1 MSGKAVDKKEAI
13 DIAPAQS
20 QIHREVAEMGHVDQS
35 LVAREPYGPGGFK
48 GLFSNHYVAMCAAFA
63 TIGGL
68 LFGYDQ
74 GVISVT
80 LVMDQFLGTFPR
92 VSTQAS
98 GAGFWKGLMTA
109 MLELGA
115 LIGALFAGWL
125 ADKLSRK
132 YSIVVAVVVFT
143 VGSVL
148 QTAAVEYAMLTVG
161 RLIGGMGIGA
171 LATIAPL
178 YISEIAP
185 PEIRGAL
192 LVLQEFSIVLGI
204 VIAFWTTYGT
214 RFMAGQWSWRLPFLI
229 QMIPG
234 FILGAGIVFLPFSP
248 RWLSSKGRNDEALN
262 VLAKLRSLPATDPR
276 VLQEWCE
283 IRAEVVFAQEVNRE
297 RHPDLQ
303 EPTRAN
309 RFKLEVASWMD
320 CFRHGCWKRTVVGV
334 GIMFFQQFVGIN
346 ALIYYAPSLF
356 ETLGQDYE
364 MRLLLSG
371 IINCMQLVG
380 VATSLWTMDR
390 FGRRPLLLT
399 GAGLMFV
406 CHLIIAVLV
415 GKYGGRWEDYAT
427 EGWVAVA
434 FLFFYMF
441 SFGATWGPVPWAMP
455 SEIFP
460 SSLRAKGVAL
470 STCSNWFNNFIIGL
484 ITPPLVQN
492 TGFGA
497 YTFFAVFCALAF
509 LFTFF
514 CVPETAGKS
523 LEQMDEV
530 FKDVSSEA
538 EEQRKARIM
547 RDIVEG
553 KGDECIDTP

>member
-1 MSGKAVDKKEAI
+1 MSHDTMDKKDAVDI
-13 DIAPAQS
+13 TPAQS
-20 QIHREVAEMGHVDQS
+20 HVHQEVAGMHDKA
-35 LVAREPYGPGGFK
+35 LVTREPYGKSGFA
-48 GLFSNHYVAMCAAFA
+48 GLFSSPYVAACALFA
-63 TIGGL
+63 TLGGL

-80 LVMDQFLGTFPR
+80 LVMDQFLGRFPR
-92 VSTQAS
+92 VSAEAS

-115 LIGALFAGWL
+115 LIGALFAGYL

-132 YSIVVAVVVFT
+132 YAIVVAVCVFT
-143 VGSVL
+143 VGSIL
-148 QTAAVEYAMLTVG
+148 QTAAIEYAMLTIG

-192 LVLQEFSIVLGI
+192 LVLQELSIVLGI
-204 VIAFWTTYGT
+204 VVAFWTTYGT
-214 RFMAGQWSWRLPFLI
+214 RYMAGEWAWRLPFFL
-229 QMIPG
+229 QMVPG
-234 FILGAGIVFLPFSP
+234 FVLGVGIFFLPFSP
-248 RWLSSKGRNDEALN
+248 RWLSAKGRDDEALQ
-262 VLAKLRSLPATDPR
+262 VLAKLRR
-276 VLQEWCE
+276 VPTNDSRVFQEWCE
-283 IRAEVVFAQEVNRE
+283 IRAEVTFKQEVNRE
-297 RHPDLQ
+297 RHPELQ
-303 EPTRAN
+303 APTRSN
-309 RFKLEVASWMD
+309 RIKLELASWMD

-346 ALIYYAPSLF
+346 ALIYYSPSLF
-356 ETLGQDYE
+356 KTLGQNYE
-364 MRLLLSG
+364 MQLLLSG
-371 IINCMQLVG
+371 IINCTQLVG

-390 FGRRPLLLT
+390 FGRRPLLLI
-399 GAGLMFV
+399 GAGLMFI

-415 GKYGGRWEDYAT
+415 GKFGDRWASYAV

-484 ITPPLVQN
+484 ITPPLIQN
-492 TGFGA
+492 TGAGA
-497 YTFFAVFCALAF
+497 YTFFAVFCLLAF
-509 LFTFF
+509 IFTFF
-514 CVPETAGKS
+514 CVPETAGKT
-523 LEQMDEV
+523 LEEMDSV
-530 FKDVSSEA
+530 FKDISSEA
-538 EEQRKARIM
+538 EEQKKTRIM
-547 RDIVEG
+547 AEIVEG
-553 KGDECIDTP
+553 NRGRYTTSA

>member
-1 MSGKAVDKKEAI
+1 MTTDNQDKSDKIET
-13 DIAPAQS
+13 APKQ
-20 QIHREVAEMGHVDQS
+20 HWEVAGMHHANDAMVT
-35 LVAREPYGPGGFK
+35 REPYGPSGFQ
-48 GLFSNHYVAMCAAFA
+48 GLFTNHYVALCAAFA

-80 LVMDQFLGTFPR
+80 LVMDQFLSRFPR
-92 VSTQAS
+92 VSAEAS

-115 LIGALFAGWL
+115 LIGALFAGYL
-125 ADKLSRK
+125 ADRLSRK
-132 YSIVVAVVVFT
+132 YSIVWAVVVFT
-143 VGSVL
+143 IGSVL
-148 QTAAVEYAMLTVG
+148 QTAAMGYAMLTVG

-171 LATIAPL
+171 LATISPL

-192 LVLQEFSIVLGI
+192 LVLQEFSIVFGI

-214 RFMAGQWSWRLPFLI
+214 RYMAGEWSWRLPFFI

-234 FILGAGIVFLPFSP
+234 FILAIGIFFLPFSP
-248 RWLSSKGRNDEALN
+248 RWLCSKGRDDEALA
-262 VLAKLRSLPATDPR
+262 VLGKLRNLPTDDHR
-276 VLQEWCE
+276 VVQEWCE
-283 IRAEVVFAQEVNRE
+283 IRAEVAFTQEVSRE
-297 RHPDLQ
+297 KHPNLQ
-303 EPTRAN
+303 AHTHMN
-309 RFKLEVASWMD
+309 HLKLEFALWVD
-320 CFRHGCWKRTVVGV
+320 CFRHGCWRRTLVGM

-364 MRLLLSG
+364 MQLLLSG
-371 IINCMQLVG
+371 IINCTQLVG

-390 FGRRPLLLT
+390 FGRRPLLLS
-399 GAGLMFV
+399 GSGLMFI
-406 CHLIIAVLV
+406 CHLIISVLV
-415 GKYGGRWEDYAT
+415 GKFGDNWEKYKD

-470 STCSNWFNNFIIGL
+470 STCSNWFNNFVIGL

-492 TGFGA
+492 TGYGA
-497 YTFFAVFCALAF
+497 YTFFAVFCL
-509 LFTFF
+509 LGLVFTWFF
-514 CVPETAGKS
+514 VPETTGKT
-523 LEQMDEV
+523 LEEMDKV
-530 FKDVSSEA
+530 FGDVSSEA

-547 RDIVEG
+547 REIVEG
-553 KGDECIDTP
+553 KRKTSIVP

>member
-1 MSGKAVDKKEAI
+1 MGGQDSIKSAPYEQREAMSPFPSKQGTVT
-13 DIAPAQS
+13 
-20 QIHREVAEMGHVDQS
+20 
-35 LVAREPYGPGGFK
+35 REPYGPAGFR
-48 GLFSNHYVAMCAAFA
+48 GLFSNPYVAMCAAFA

-80 LVMDQFLGTFPR
+80 LVMDQFLDRFPR
-92 VSTQAS
+92 VSSEAS

-115 LIGALFAGWL
+115 LIGALFAGWI

-132 YSIVVAVVVFT
+132 YSIVVAVVIFT
-143 VGSVL
+143 IGSIL
-148 QTAAVEYAMLTVG
+148 QTAAMNYAMLTVG
-161 RLIGGMGIGA
+161 RLIGGWGIGA

-214 RFMAGQWSWRLPFLI
+214 RFMAGEWSWRLPFLI

-234 FILGAGIVFLPFSP
+234 LILGAGIVFLPFSP
-248 RWLSSKGRNDEALN
+248 RWLASKGRDDEALV
-262 VLAKLRSLPATDPR
+262 VLGKLRKLPTDDPR
-276 VLQEWCE
+276 IFQEWCE
-283 IRAEVVFAQEVNRE
+283 IRAEVTFNHEVSVE
-297 RHPDLQ
+297 RHPELQ
-303 EPTRAN
+303 AKTRTN
-309 RFKLEVASWMD
+309 EFKLEVQSWLD

-346 ALIYYAPSLF
+346 ALIYYSPSLF

-364 MRLLLSG
+364 MQLLLSG
-371 IINCMQLVG
+371 IINCTQLVG

-399 GAGLMFV
+399 GAALMFI

-415 GKYGGRWEDYAT
+415 GKFGGRWLDFAV

-492 TGFGA
+492 TGYGA
-497 YTFFAVFCALAF
+497 YTFFAVFCGLAF
-509 LFTFF
+509 VFTFF
-514 CVPETAGKS
+514 VVPETSGKT
-523 LEQMDEV
+523 LEEMDQV

-538 EEQRKARIM
+538 EEQQKARIM
-547 RDIVEG
+547 CDIIAG
-553 KGDECIDTP
+553 KQNETVTATAVP

>member
-1 MSGKAVDKKEAI
+1 MSHDTMDKKDAVDI
-13 DIAPAQS
+13 TPAQS
-20 QIHREVAEMGHVDQS
+20 HVHQEVAGMHDKA
-35 LVAREPYGPGGFK
+35 LVTREPYGKSGFA
-48 GLFSNHYVAMCAAFA
+48 GLFSSPYVAACALFA
-63 TIGGL
+63 TLGGL

-80 LVMDQFLGTFPR
+80 LVMDQFLGRFPR
-92 VSTQAS
+92 VSAEAS

-115 LIGALFAGWL
+115 LIGALFAGYL

-132 YSIVVAVVVFT
+132 YAIVVAVCVFT
-143 VGSVL
+143 VGSIL
-148 QTAAVEYAMLTVG
+148 QTAAIEYAMLTIG

-192 LVLQEFSIVLGI
+192 LVLQELSIVLGI
-204 VIAFWTTYGT
+204 VVAFWTTYGT
-214 RFMAGQWSWRLPFLI
+214 RYMAGEWAWRLPFFL
-229 QMIPG
+229 QMVPG
-234 FILGAGIVFLPFSP
+234 FVLGVGIFFLPFSP
-248 RWLSSKGRNDEALN
+248 RWLSAKGRDDEALQ
-262 VLAKLRSLPATDPR
+262 VLAKLRRAPTNDSR
-276 VLQEWCE
+276 VFQEWCE
-283 IRAEVVFAQEVNRE
+283 IRAEVTFKQEVNRE
-297 RHPDLQ
+297 RHPELQ
-303 EPTRAN
+303 APTRSN
-309 RFKLEVASWMD
+309 RIKLELASWMD

-346 ALIYYAPSLF
+346 ALIYYSPSLF
-356 ETLGQDYE
+356 KTLGQNYE
-364 MRLLLSG
+364 MQLLLSG
-371 IINCMQLVG
+371 IINCTQLVG

-390 FGRRPLLLT
+390 FGRRPLLLI
-399 GAGLMFV
+399 GAGLMFI

-415 GKYGGRWEDYAT
+415 GKFGDRWASYAV

-484 ITPPLVQN
+484 ITPPLIQN
-492 TGFGA
+492 TGAGA
-497 YTFFAVFCALAF
+497 YTFFAVFCLLAF
-509 LFTFF
+509 IFTFF
-514 CVPETAGKS
+514 CVPETAGKT
-523 LEQMDEV
+523 LEEMDSV
-530 FKDVSSEA
+530 FKDISSEA
-538 EEQRKARIM
+538 EEQKKTCIM
-547 RDIVEG
+547 AEIVEG
-553 KGDECIDTP
+553 NRGRYTTSA

>member
-1 MSGKAVDKKEAI
+1 MADYSMDKKDGI
-13 DIAPAQS
+13 DVAPTQS
-20 QIHREVAEMGHVDQS
+20 HVHQEVAGMHDKA
-35 LVAREPYGPGGFK
+35 LVTREPYGKPGFA
-48 GLFSNHYVAMCAAFA
+48 GLFSSPYVATCALFA
-63 TIGGL
+63 TLGGL

-80 LVMDQFLGTFPR
+80 LVMDQFLGRFPR
-92 VSTQAS
+92 VSAEAS

-115 LIGALFAGWL
+115 LIGALFAGYL

-143 VGSVL
+143 VGSIL

-214 RFMAGQWSWRLPFLI
+214 RFMAGEWSWRLPFLI
-229 QMIPG
+229 QMIPS
-234 FILGAGIVFLPFSP
+234 FVLGVGIFFLPFSP
-248 RWLSSKGRNDEALN
+248 RWLSSKGRDDEALQ
-262 VLAKLRSLPATDPR
+262 VLSQLRRLPTNDAR
-276 VLQEWCE
+276 VFQEWCE
-283 IRAEVVFAQEVNRE
+283 IRAEVAFKQEINRE
-297 RHPDLQ
+297 RHPQLQ
-303 EPTRAN
+303 APTRSN
-309 RFKLEVASWMD
+309 RAKLELASWAD
-320 CFRHGCWKRTVVGV
+320 CFRRGCWKRTVVGV

-346 ALIYYAPSLF
+346 ALIYYSPSLF

-364 MRLLLSG
+364 MQLLLSG
-371 IINCMQLVG
+371 IINITQLVG
-380 VATSLWTMDR
+380 VVTSLWTMDR
-390 FGRRPLLLT
+390 FGRRPLLLV
-399 GAGLMFV
+399 GAALMFI

-415 GKYGGRWEDYAT
+415 GKFGGRWASFAT

-484 ITPPLVQN
+484 ITPPLIQN
-492 TGFGA
+492 TGPGA
-497 YTFFAVFCALAF
+497 YIFFAVFCGLAF
-509 LFTFF
+509 VFTFF
-514 CVPETAGKS
+514 LVPETAGKT
-523 LEQMDEV
+523 LEEMDEV
-530 FKDVSSEA
+530 FKDISSEA
-538 EEQRKARIM
+538 EEHKKTRIM
-547 RDIVEG
+547 AEIVAG
-553 KGDECIDTP
+553 HTRRRVPAA